1 MVAQV
6 FMVAEKPSI
15 CNAIAQALSGGKHET
30 HGRTPPVHTL
40 RGSFRGQ
47 QANIKVSSVVG
58 HVFSTDF
65 PSAYQSWDKV
75 IRSRDPDRVPLAR
88 FSLSHISRSRDAG
101 GPGDAL

>member
-30 HGRTPPVHTL
+30 HGRTPPVHTF

-75 IRSRDPDRVPLAR
+75 IRSRDPDREPSAVLVV
-88 FSLSHISRSRDAG
+88 SHLSFPRCR
-101 GPGDAL
+101 